1 MATRA
6 EIIEIRLR
14 IADPANVINIIDVDT
29 LADLPTTPAPQTSY
43 YVVATGNYMATI
55 ETSGAQESDYNI
67 LSLRVADSYITLLVT
82 TYGLEKAICYCF
94 QLILTQL
101 GNELR
106 IVRNQD
112 GTESTQFADIKQMM
126 DFYRQLRTDCIEH
139 SKELNNNSTGKA
151 MRSRRP
157 PIAGGNI

>member
-1 MATRA
+1 MATRT
-6 EIIEIRLR
+6 EIIQIRLR
-14 IADPANVINIIDVDT
+14 IADPANIINIIDVDI
-29 LADLPTTPAPQTSY
+29 LADLPKTPAPQTSY
-43 YVVATGNYMATI
+43 YVVATGNYMITT
-55 ETSGAQESDYNI
+55 ETSGAQESDYTI
-67 LSLRVADSYITLLVT
+67 MPLRVADSYITVLIT
-82 TYGLEKAICYCF
+82 NYGLEKAICYCF

-126 DFYRQLRTDCIEH
+126 DFYRQLRADCVEQT
-139 SKELNNNSTGKA
+139 KELNNNSTGKI
-151 MRSRRP
+151 MRTRQP